1 MAGPGQ
7 GIAISFNLATINSS
21 INASDTAV
29 FAIPALGDLV
39 DSDPLVNRFV
49 QQQAINDQYLL
60 QLIQTLQALIYAGP
74 TQQNNVTS
82 ERSFGVVYH
91 NATSKPIFVTVT
103 TGYVSST
110 EAVNAGACVGTTNPP
125 TSEVVGT
132 IFNSNAAEIPISF
145 VVPPGYYYEVV
156 NYQNASIAIWT
167 EWT

>member
-60 QLIQTLQALIYAGP
+60 QLIQTLQALSMPAP
-74 TQQNNVTS
+74 RSRTTS
-82 ERSFGVVYH
+82 LPKDRLGSY
-91 NATSKPIFVTVT
+91 
-103 TGYVSST
+103 
-110 EAVNAGACVGTTNPP
+110 
-125 TSEVVGT
+125 T
-132 IFNSNAAEIPISF
+132 ITRRANLYLSP
-145 VVPPGYYYEVV
+145 
-156 NYQNASIAIWT
+156 
-167 EWT
+167 